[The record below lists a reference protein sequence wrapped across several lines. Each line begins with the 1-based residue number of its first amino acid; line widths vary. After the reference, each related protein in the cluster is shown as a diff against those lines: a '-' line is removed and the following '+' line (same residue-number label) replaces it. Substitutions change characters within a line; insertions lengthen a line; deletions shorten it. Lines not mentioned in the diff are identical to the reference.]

1 MKKLLLVLLF
11 VGAVCQA
18 QQSPEFKKE
27 TIEFIKLTGSAA
39 AFDDAIAQIGAM
51 MVSDANK
58 EAYLKEA
65 NANLDSLN
73 NQHADVYKTEF
84 TQEEVKELVAFYN
97 NDLGK
102 KLSEKHLSLTQKA
115 MMVGQSW
122 GMELQKFAQEYDYAV

>member
-39 AFDDAIAQIGAM
+39 AFDDAIAQISAM

-65 NANLDSLN
+65 NATLDGLYDKL
-73 NQHADVYKTEF
+73 ADLYMTEF

-97 NDLGK
+97 TDLGK
-102 KLSEKHLSLTQKA
+102 KLSEKQLSLTQKA
-115 MMVGQSW
+115 MMLGQSW
-122 GMELQKFAQEYDYAV
+122 GMELQTIAQKYN